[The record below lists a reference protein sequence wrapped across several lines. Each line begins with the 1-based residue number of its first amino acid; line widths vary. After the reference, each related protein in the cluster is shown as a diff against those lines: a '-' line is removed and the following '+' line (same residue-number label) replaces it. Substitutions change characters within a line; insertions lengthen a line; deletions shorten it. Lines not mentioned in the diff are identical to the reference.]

1 MDIKQANISTL
12 AKTALEKRLLDLV
25 NREGDSNGQISEK
38 ELTDYLKHHPD
49 VFEVV
54 GDERIAEWKSQ
65 IDRQGIAL
73 PKHVTLNFQ
82 GTSFGHNALIQAE
95 RFGEL
100 LKSAGCTD
108 IRTQSKETNLFG
120 RDVLASLDYTTV
132 PLSDEILGRAEYQV
146 VRESLVFG
154 GDAIRKAAETVKELK
169 SMDRVP
175 VHFNVS
181 IDELGRARDIVIAS
195 LPRAEYEELTG
206 ER

>member
-1 MDIKQANISTL
+1 MNIKQASVSTL

-25 NREGDSNGQISEK
+25 NQEGDSNGQISAK
-38 ELTDYLKHHPD
+38 ELADYLEHHPD
-49 VFEVV
+49 VFEVI
-54 GDERIAEWKSQ
+54 GDERITELRSQ
-65 IDRQGIAL
+65 IERQGIAQ

-82 GTSFGHNALIQAE
+82 GTSFGQNALKQAE

-108 IRTQSKETNLFG
+108 IRAQSKETNLFG
-120 RDVLASLDYTTV
+120 RDVRASLDYNTV

-146 VRESLVFG
+146 VRESLIFG
-154 GDAIRKAAETVKELK
+154 GDAIRKATETVSELK
-169 SMDRVP
+169 RKDRVP

-195 LPRAEYEELTG
+195 MARAEYEELTG
-206 ER
+206 AR